1 VWRLLKELY
10 STVSN
15 KVVLGNLESEWF
27 NQDNG
32 VNQGCIL
39 SQSLFFKYFPTTNTF
54 DLFELNF
61 KFHFLANEEAIV
73 SIVCRSDS
81 DSAIRATWSA
91 YNNAFIIWEAIGT
104 PILCSESISVRS
116 FIITEKSDC
125 DKIHPW
131 FTPLSNESKV
141 LVVGKYIDKSNKWV
155 VGDTYIEET
164 NEYKYNVPWSIFLS
178 FS

>member
-1 VWRLLKELY
+1 MWRLLKELY

-39 SQSLFFKYFPTTNTF
+39 SQSLFSVMMKNLTDMLSEHNIGVPI
-54 DLFELNF
+54 
-61 KFHFLANEEAIV
+61 ASQI
-73 SIVCRSDS
+73 I
-81 DSAIRATWSA
+81 
-91 YNNAFIIWEAIGT
+91 NALLYADHVALIAE
-104 PILCSESISVRS
+104 SESDLQTMLTIASS
-116 FIITEKSDC
+116 FATKWNL
-125 DKIHPW
+125 K
-131 FTPLSNESKV
+131 FNSNKSKV